1 MNTCKYKLSTE
12 EIQNPHLVL
21 SDLFCSFPHS
31 KIKELLWEWMKSAFC
46 GNFDT
51 YLDVEEKAM
60 IADLYE
66 RMEKL
71 IDAAYILHNSEKIV

>member
-1 MNTCKYKLSTE
+1 
-12 EIQNPHLVL
+12 
-21 SDLFCSFPHS
+21 
-31 KIKELLWEWMKSAFC
+31 MKSAFC